1 MSTLFHPHVT
11 YVWGD
16 FLIRLG
22 TGVRAFKPSCEAFQG
37 VGECTNHLH
46 HIHHSKIT
54 ISISWW
60 FISPISPIISRS
72 SWPWSSCTI
81 DCSQLLTIWS
91 SMPLKSAV
99 VTHIVRSKTSLWSWT
114 RLGSGFRPAHRLL
127 TGVVHHLLVIHIP
140 LLLHLGL
147 LSSRTNFN
155 LLFGLYKLH
164 FFGDTA
170 QWATST
176 SISQPG
182 FVWKMLLRWN
192 NII

>member
-11 YVWGD
+11 YIWAD
-16 FLIRLG
+16 FLTGLG
-22 TGVRAFKPSCEAFQG
+22 MGVRAFKPLCEAFQA

-46 HIHHSKIT
+46 HVHHSRIT

-60 FISPISPIISRS
+60 FTSPISPVISRS

-99 VTHIVRSKTSLWSWT
+99 VTHIVRSRTSLWSWT
-114 RLGSGFRPAHRLL
+114 RLGSRFRPTHKLL
-127 TGVVHHLLVIHIP
+127 TGVVQHLLVIHIP

-147 LSSRTNFN
+147 LNSRTNFN

-164 FFGDTA
+164 FFGDIA
-170 QWATST
+170 RWATS
-176 SISQPG
+176 SGISQPRL
-182 FVWKMLLRWN
+182 V
-192 NII
+192 